1 MWGNVKLFRKLRA
14 AALAALGGTTVL
26 IGAALAEGQD
36 EAVYELPP
44 YLAPPLAFHHHPQ
57 FRFVYYDPDIADGPL
72 PRITGMRTPPAN
84 LGIDP
89 TDVFFNFREVHTH
102 DSTSGTV
109 HVESPD
115 PTIKYRLGHFLA
127 VWLKADPRIQKLIDQ
142 TKKEGTV
149 YLFDYQKANQSY
161 LTTRMKDAAD
171 FEALP
176 LDDNRH
182 IVVYLPGKAK
192 KAPTMVPS
200 S

>member
-1 MWGNVKLFRKLRA
+1 M
-14 AALAALGGTTVL
+14 
-26 IGAALAEGQD
+26 
-36 EAVYELPP
+36 
-44 YLAPPLAFHHHPQ
+44 
-57 FRFVYYDPDIADGPL
+57 
-72 PRITGMRTPPAN
+72 
-84 LGIDP
+84 
-89 TDVFFNFREVHTH
+89 
-102 DSTSGTV
+102 
-109 HVESPD
+109 
-115 PTIKYRLGHFLA
+115 A